1 MNVRKAICTL
11 LYSTTTTTVLGD
23 TYQVTLLLNFCG
35 IFGLIAGMS
44 TPIVRYKIQRAL

>member
-11 LYSTTTTTVLGD
+11 LYSTTTTVLGD

-35 IFGLIAGMS
+35 IFCLIAGMS
-44 TPIVRYKIQRAL
+44 TPIVRYKIKRAL